1 MPSYHSPRSALPRFQ
16 LVLSSFLQHDGLPF
30 ADALPE
36 EGIQRAFDDADANF
50 ADDEEDIYTPSVTL
64 WAFLS
69 QVLFK
74 GEMRSCLAAVGRV
87 IVLCVA
93 LGRKPCSDNTGA
105 YCRARAKLPVPVI
118 RRLVEELADDCEDKL
133 PNSWLWK
140 DRHAHLIDGTTVSM
154 ADTEENQKEYPQ
166 ANTQEPGLGFPI
178 ARLVA
183 MFSLASG
190 MVQGMA
196 MGPYAGKET
205 GETALLRELLH
216 RLKPGNVVLA
226 DRYYCSYFMVALLK
240 EKGIDVVTRQHQ
252 QRDTDFRRGQ
262 RLGSGDHMVTWIRPK
277 RPDWMDQQ
285 TYERMPK
292 TLVVRE
298 VHVQVHQPGFRV
310 ESLVVVTTLT
320 DADHYTKDDI
330 AELYH
335 RRWLVEL
342 DIRALK
348 ITLGIDVLRCKW
360 PEMVRREIWVALLAY
375 NLIRRSMLQAALASD
390 SGRSPRQLSFTAAM
404 QKIAAS
410 WNTLTACD
418 NTVLVI
424 LIEVHLKHMATHEI
438 GNRPNRVEPR
448 AVKRRPK
455 PHKLLTK
462 PRKEAQAELLAGA
475 ER

>member
-1 MPSYHSPRSALPRFQ
+1 VA
-16 LVLSSFLQHDGLPF
+16 SSFLQHDGLPF
-30 ADALPE
+30 ADVLPE
-36 EGIQRAFDDADANF
+36 ERIQQAFDDAEVSF
-50 ADDEEDIYTPSVTL
+50 AQDEDDVYTPAVTL

-74 GEMRSCLAAVGRV
+74 AEMRSCLAAVGRV
-87 IVLCVA
+87 VVLCVA

-133 PNSWLWK
+133 PGSWLWK

-154 ADTEENQKEYPQ
+154 PDGEDNQREYPQ
-166 ANTQEPGLGFPI
+166 PNTQEPGLGFPI
-178 ARLVA
+178 ARLVVL
-183 MFSLASG
+183 FSLASA

-196 MGPYAGKET
+196 IGPYVGKET
-205 GETALLRELLH
+205 GEPALLRELFD
-216 RLKPGNVVLA
+216 RLKPGNVVVA

-240 EKGIDVVTRQHQ
+240 ERDIDVVMRQHQ
-252 QRDTDFRRGQ
+252 LRDTDFRRGQ
-262 RLGSGDHMVTWIRPK
+262 RLGSGDHVVTWLRPQ
-277 RPDWMDQQ
+277 RPEWMDRE
-285 TYERMPK
+285 TYERMPE
-292 TLVVRE
+292 TLVMRE

-310 ESLVVVTTLT
+310 ESFVVVTTLT
-320 DADHYTKDDI
+320 DAESYTKDDI

-335 RRWLVEL
+335 QRWLVEL

-348 ITLGIDVLRCKW
+348 ITLSIDVLRCRT
-360 PEMVRREIWVALLAY
+360 PEMVRREIWIALLAY

-390 SGRSPRQLSFTAAM
+390 SERSPRQLSFTAAM

-410 WNTLTACD
+410 LNTLTACTD
-418 NTVLVI
+418 TVLVM
-424 LIEVHLKHMATHEI
+424 LIDVHLKHIATHEI

-462 PRKEAQAELLAGA
+462 PRDQARAELLAGVDK
-475 ER
+475 